1 MRVRNIIAVLGAAL
15 LGISMNT
22 EAFGGAVEIDTVTV
36 CPSDGHKPISPYI
49 YGVNSGVNLNGVSA
63 GAFRL
68 GGNRLSAYNWENNMS
83 NAGSDWHNTS
93 DLYLVQNAETQFKNV
108 PGGAALDAA
117 YEAEQ
122 GGVSYTLLTLQ
133 MLGYVSSDKT
143 GSVKE
148 ENAAPSD
155 FWNKV
160 ENRKDGELS
169 LEPDK
174 GDNVVYMDEY
184 LNYLLTKLGKSDS
197 ETGIKAYAL
206 DNEPSLW
213 RHTHSLVQKEKL
225 TCDELIRKSL
235 DLASV
240 VKEADG
246 GAEVFG
252 PSLFGYSAF
261 DSFAGAPDWQKIKKD
276 GSYRWFIDY
285 YLDEFKR
292 AEEENGT
299 RLLDVLDIHYYTEA
313 KGACKERSCRHYD
326 NDECVKARL
335 DSVRSLYDAEYREDS
350 WITDT
355 GAEFFPLLPN
365 LQQSIDKYYPGTKIA
380 FTEYDFGGGDHISG
394 AVAEAEMLGVFAEYG
409 VYFASLWS
417 FDKNMYQL
425 GAINMFTN
433 YDGEGSGFGDT
444 LVQSI
449 YNGDDISV
457 YSSIDG
463 DDEGKVKIILI
474 NRSLHEDT
482 PVGIVLSSDR
492 EYTDAEVYSLYGDSP
507 VIRRLDDVEDIIGNI
522 VSYTL
527 PALSVTEFVVNAKAA
542 DSETKES
549 TSDTDSET
557 KETQESKTEDNN
569 KPACYIVPAA
579 AAAAALLILTSV
591 SIVLIR
597 RRRG

>member
-1 MRVRNIIAVLGAAL
+1 MRVRKIIAILGIAL
-15 LGISMNT
+15 LCVSMNT
-22 EAFGGAVEIDTVTV
+22 ETFGGAVEVDTVAV
-36 CPSDGHKPISPYI
+36 LPSKGHKSISPYI
-49 YGVNSGVNLNGVSA
+49 FGVNSGVNLKGVAA

-83 NAGSDWHNTS
+83 NAGSDWHNNS
-93 DLYLVQNAETQFKNV
+93 DLYLVQNAEAQFKNV
-108 PGGAALDAA
+108 PGGAALDAV
-117 YEAEQ
+117 YESRE
-122 GGVSYTLLTLQ
+122 GGVPYTLLTLQ

-160 ENRKDGELS
+160 VNRKDGELS

-174 GDNVVYMDEY
+174 EDGVVYMDEY
-184 LNYLLTKLGKSDS
+184 LNYLITKLGKSDS
-197 ETGIKAYAL
+197 GSGIKAYAL

-213 RHTHSLVQKEKL
+213 RHTHSLVQKEQL

-240 VKEADG
+240 VKEADD

-252 PSLFGYSAF
+252 PSLFGYAAF
-261 DSFAGAPDWQKIKKD
+261 DSFAGAPDWQKLKKD
-276 GSYRWFIDY
+276 GGYRWFIDF

-292 AEEENGT
+292 AEEENGA

-313 KGACKERSCRHYD
+313 KGACGERSCRHYD
-326 NDECVKARL
+326 NDDCVKARL

-394 AVAEAEMLGVFAEYG
+394 AIAEAEMLGIFAEYG

-433 YDGEGSGFGDT
+433 YDGKGSGFGDT

-449 YNGDDISV
+449 YNGEDISV

-463 DDEGKVKIILI
+463 EDEGKVKIILI
-474 NRSLHEDT
+474 NRSLHEDKN
-482 PVGIVLSSDR
+482 VGIILSSDR
-492 EYTDAEVYSLYGDSP
+492 QYTDAEVYSLYGDSP
-507 VIRRLDDVEDIIGNI
+507 VIRRLDGVENIIANGI
-522 VSYTL
+522 SYTL
-527 PALSVTEFVVNAKAA
+527 PALSITEFIVNAKDTDKETEESPSAS
-542 DSETKES
+542 DGETKEN
-549 TSDTDSET
+549 
-557 KETQESKTEDNN
+557 QEDRTEDKD
-569 KPACYIVPAA
+569 KPFRYIVPAA
-579 AAAAALLILTSV
+579 TAAAALILTAV
-591 SIVLIR
+591 CVVLIR

>member
-1 MRVRNIIAVLGAAL
+1 MRVKKIIAILGIAL
-15 LGISMNT
+15 LCVSMNT
-22 EAFGGAVEIDTVTV
+22 ETFGGAVKVDTVAV
-36 CPSDGHKPISPYI
+36 LPSKGHKSISPYI
-49 YGVNSGVNLNGVSA
+49 YGVNSGVNLKGVAA

-93 DLYLVQNAETQFKNV
+93 DQYLVQNAEAEFKNV
-108 PGGAALDAA
+108 PGGAALEAA
-117 YEAEQ
+117 YEARE
-122 GGVSYTLLTLQ
+122 GGVPYTLLTLQ
-133 MLGYVSSDKT
+133 MLGYVSSDRT
-143 GSVKE
+143 GSVNE

-160 ENRKDGELS
+160 VNRKDGELS

-174 GDNVVYMDEY
+174 EDGVVYMDEY
-184 LNYLLTKLGKSDS
+184 LNYLITKLGKSDS

-213 RHTHSLVQKEKL
+213 WHTHSLVQKEQL

-240 VKEADG
+240 VKEVDG

-261 DSFAGAPDWQKIKKD
+261 DSFAGAPDWQNIKKD
-276 GSYRWFIDY
+276 GNYRWFIDF

-313 KGACKERSCRHYD
+313 KGACGERSCRHYD
-326 NDECVKARL
+326 NDDCVKARL

-365 LQQSIDKYYPGTKIA
+365 LQQSIDKYYLGTKIA

-394 AVAEAEMLGVFAEYG
+394 ALAEAEALGEFAEYG

-433 YDGEGSGFGDT
+433 YDGKGSGFGDT

-449 YNGDDISV
+449 YNGEDISV

-463 DDEGKVKIILI
+463 EDEGKVKIILI
-474 NRSLHEDT
+474 NRSLHEDKN
-482 PVGIVLSSDR
+482 VGIMLSSDR
-492 EYTDAEVYSLYGDSP
+492 QYTDAEVYSLYGDSP
-507 VIRRLDDVEDIIGNI
+507 VIRRLDGVENIIANSI
-522 VSYTL
+522 SYTL
-527 PALSVTEFVVNAKAA
+527 PALSITEFIVNAKDTDKETEESSYAA
-542 DSETKES
+542 DGETKEN
-549 TSDTDSET
+549 
-557 KETQESKTEDNN
+557 QENRTGDKD
-569 KPACYIVPAA
+569 KPFRYIVPAA
-579 AAAAALLILTSV
+579 AAAAALILTAV
-591 SIVLIR
+591 CIVLIR